1 MRRITCYTMSFF
13 LALFLFG
20 CAGID
25 VPNPGQIV
33 KNPIGPSA
41 VKIGMTKAE
50 VSSIYGEPDYKDSV
64 TSNAWTGERDEWFY
78 KARISPLP
86 VGADYLAE
94 DLYLYFDGVSL
105 TKISK
110 THLGDVR
117 KKKE

>member
-1 MRRITCYTMSFF
+1 LKILCSLILTIC
-13 LALFLFG
+13 LAFFLFG

-25 VPNPGQIV
+25 VPNPGQLV
-33 KNPIGPSA
+33 KNPIGPSS

-50 VSSIYGEPDYKDSV
+50 VSSIYGEPDYKDTV
-64 TSNAWTGERDEWFY
+64 TSDEWTGERDEWFY
-78 KARISPLP
+78 KARVTPLP

-94 DLYLYFDGVSL
+94 DMFLYFDGVSL

-110 THLGDVR
+110 THLGKVE